1 MRRIGGN
8 LTPARVSTILRNADL
23 GYTTDLVDLGN
34 EARQKDGHL
43 HSVLFTRETALCGL
57 DVQVQ
62 PYVERGKTR
71 PTEHAQIVADFVEDA
86 LEQALG
92 TSPEC
97 KGLQDLLVHM
107 QGGIYWGY
115 AMSET
120 VWRVDDGAILPAGF
134 VCHSPRRFC
143 FRDGDGSL
151 VQWDDTVTGM
161 NLPERE
167 VQELWPGRWV
177 QHQPRVLGDVP
188 AREGLLRVLI
198 WPALFRNWDFSDW
211 LRLAELAWKPWRIG
225 TYKEGATTKDIA
237 DLVSTLESLTSNGIA
252 TISERVS
259 LDIRQPNSSGKG
271 DAGDHQALA
280 EFFGAEISKATL
292 GQTLT
297 TDQGRRGARALG
309 QVHDAVRKDIR
320 NADALAVASTL
331 RRDLVQWIV
340 RLNFGELE
348 PIPRLRI
355 VTTTP
360 ENVSDFA
367 RGVSDLVKVGHPV
380 SVSWVDEKIGQ
391 PAPRDGEEL
400 LKAPKP
406 PAQLAPSGSG
416 PGDADDG
423 EDVDLTDIE
432 NDGADDGEV

>member
-8 LTPARVSTILRNADL
+8 LTPARVSTILQSADL

-57 DVQVQ
+57 DLQVQ
-62 PYVERGKTR
+62 PYVERGATR
-71 PTEHAQIVADFVEDA
+71 PTARAQLVADFVEDA

-92 TSPEC
+92 LSPEI

-115 AMSET
+115 AQSET
-120 VWRVDDGAILPAGF
+120 VWRVDGGAILPAGF
-134 VCHSPRRFC
+134 ICHSPRRFC
-143 FRDGDGSL
+143 FRDSDGAL
-151 VQWDDTVTGM
+151 VQWDDSVTGM
-161 NLPERE
+161 RKPEID
-167 VQELWPGRWV
+167 VQKAWPGRWI

-225 TYKEGATTKDIA
+225 KYKEGATSKDIDA
-237 DLVSTLESLTSNGIA
+237 LVEALEALTSNGIA
-252 TISERVS
+252 TISERVE
-259 LDIRQPNSSGKG
+259 LDIRQPNAAGKG
-271 DAGDHQALA
+271 DASDHQALA
-280 EFFGAEISKATL
+280 EFFGAEISKAAL

-297 TDQGRRGARALG
+297 TDQGRRGARSLG
-309 QVHDAVRKDIR
+309 EVHAAVRMDIR
-320 NADALAVASTL
+320 SADALAAASTL
-331 RRDLVQWIV
+331 RRDLVAWIV
-340 RLNFGELE
+340 RLNFGDAE

-360 ENVSDFA
+360 QNVAEFA

-380 SVSWVDEKIGQ
+380 AVAWVNEHIGQ
-391 PAPRDGEEL
+391 PEPRDGEQL
-400 LKAPKP
+400 LEAPKP
-406 PAQLAPSGSG
+406 PAPAAPQ
-416 PGDADDG
+416 DDG
-423 EDVDLTDIE
+423 EDVDLTDLE
-432 NDGADDGEV
+432 SDESATDDETA